1 MRAEQLKAERQA
13 AAEEKKRAAQ
23 AAREAKLAA
32 RSTGT
37 QRFSAQS
44 GTVGFKGTQMKR
56 PTVSRNVVETDGA
69 SIDELREAYEK
80 AVAKVE
86 KAEKALNDPFSQV
99 LPFVKAQREKNL
111 ERAEEAAEE
120 ARAALNRA
128 QIGETGKLA
137 AIALGAIGL
146 VGAALLSIDTT
157 ESTSKTKSAAST
169 KVKVRPSI
177 KI

>member
-1 MRAEQLKAERQA
+1 MPPSSRLRHHLQRVELADSLTRA
-13 AAEEKKRAAQ
+13 
-23 AAREAKLAA
+23 
-32 RSTGT
+32 
-37 QRFSAQS
+37 
-44 GTVGFKGTQMKR
+44 
-56 PTVSRNVVETDGA
+56 P
-69 SIDELREAYEK
+69 
-80 AVAKVE
+80 
-86 KAEKALNDPFSQV
+86 
-99 LPFVKAQREKNL
+99 
-111 ERAEEAAEE
+111 AAEE